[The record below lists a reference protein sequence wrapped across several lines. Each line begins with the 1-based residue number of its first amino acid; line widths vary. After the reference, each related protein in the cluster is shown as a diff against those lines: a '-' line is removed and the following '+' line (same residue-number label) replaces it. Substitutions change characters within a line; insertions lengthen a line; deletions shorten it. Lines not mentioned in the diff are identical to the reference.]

1 MARAKSDDKRT
12 AILAAAT
19 QVVAAEGISAA
30 TARIAKIAGV
40 AEGTLFTYFSNK
52 DVLLNQLYLQL
63 KGELRDVMLPSYPK
77 SRSLRSRVKHVWER
91 YLEWGIANP
100 EKRKAVAQLSVCDR
114 VTEETR
120 AAASQ
125 AFDDIH
131 TLVEESIASGQLH
144 GHSPAFVSA
153 IMGTLAET
161 TMDFM
166 TRDAQHAERYSA
178 SGFTAFWNAITK

>member
-19 QVVAAEGISAA
+19 QVIAAEGISAA

-63 KGELRDVMLPSYPK
+63 KGELRDVMLPAYPK
-77 SRSLRSRVKHVWER
+77 SRSLRNRVKHVWER

-100 EKRKAVAQLSVCDR
+100 
-114 VTEETR
+114 
-120 AAASQ
+120 
-125 AFDDIH
+125 
-131 TLVEESIASGQLH
+131 
-144 GHSPAFVSA
+144 
-153 IMGTLAET
+153 
-161 TMDFM
+161 
-166 TRDAQHAERYSA
+166 
-178 SGFTAFWNAITK
+178 